1 MSRKPVLIQH
11 GLLDCS
17 MSWFLHQNMSKLD
30 NLVKIAYLMYW
41 QDKVMTFGL
50 ATTEVLNTH
59 LRILTRIHI
68 GITILTILFLMIF
81 QLWLISFWIRL
92 QKKSWSTLGILRGQ
106 LNFFV
111 GWICM
116 RTLEKKYN
124 ALLDSDL

>member
-41 QDKVMTFGL
+41 QDRVMMFGL

-68 GITILTILFLMIF
+68 GSTILTILFLMIF
-81 QLWLISFWIRL
+81 QL
-92 QKKSWSTLGILRGQ
+92 
-106 LNFFV
+106 
-111 GWICM
+111 
-116 RTLEKKYN
+116 
-124 ALLDSDL
+124 